1 MNFRKKIVAI
11 LLVIFSLG
19 SAYVGG
25 LSLFYL
31 KAHNRFPFRS
41 NNPNYEIKGIT
52 HYEESLNSYYWMLGI
67 ACLVLILS
75 IHFLLKLLAQEDPEI

>member
-1 MNFRKKIVAI
+1 MNLRKKIVAV

-52 HYEESLNSYYWMLGI
+52 NYQESLNSYYWMIGI
-67 ACLVLILS
+67 ACLILILS
-75 IHFLLKLLAQEDPEI
+75 IHTLWKLFAQENREV